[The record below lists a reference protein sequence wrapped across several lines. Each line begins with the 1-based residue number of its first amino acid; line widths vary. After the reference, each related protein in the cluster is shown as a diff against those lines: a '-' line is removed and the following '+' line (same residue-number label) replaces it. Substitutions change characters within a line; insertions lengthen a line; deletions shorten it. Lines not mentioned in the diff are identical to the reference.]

1 MTRAE
6 ILAFARRDW
15 GAVEAAKAE
24 DWARR
29 KVSMSAGR
37 LLLVA
42 DGLRRAVASLRPDWP
57 SEAER
62 ESDLAAHATLSGQ
75 LRRVR
80 LRSAR

>member
-15 GAVEAAKAE
+15 AAVEAAKGD

-29 KVSMSAGR
+29 KASMGAGR
-37 LLLVA
+37 MLLVA

-57 SEAER
+57 SAAER
-62 ESDLAAHATLSGQ
+62 EADLAAHASLSGQ

-80 LRSAR
+80 PGSAR